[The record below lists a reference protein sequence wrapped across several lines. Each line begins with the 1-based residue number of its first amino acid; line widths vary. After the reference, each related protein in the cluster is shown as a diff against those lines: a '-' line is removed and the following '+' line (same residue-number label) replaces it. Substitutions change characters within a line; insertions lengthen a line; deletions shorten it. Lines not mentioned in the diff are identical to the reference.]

1 MTSKLSIRLALLL
14 LFASLTPLI
23 AAAVLSFELM
33 RDSLHGE
40 AERRHGEVAQLVG
53 SFVDVWLDSTSDKL
67 QALGEVLR
75 LDLEERSVEPKDGIS
90 NMDLANLQNVLQ
102 PLLVTNE
109 RWSKQAVPALELEAY
124 SNVGVSERAT
134 VLQEVGP
141 QNNGWMQTSASVQA
155 KAQMQSRKG
164 GRGSSDLVL
173 QPQQTG
179 FPFCEP
185 NIELVDGIPTL
196 AMSVA
201 VGEVDRNYGTLVAE
215 VDFTDLRLIL
225 DQLATEGMAIRVA
238 DDRDTA
244 LYTYGELEGEVLET
258 KVVLGRKGWTVAV
271 AEQLTEVEKPLGA
284 LRSQT
289 MAWVAFAAV
298 LALLLSIGISIGITR
313 PVRALQRTA
322 ESMGRGELTAR
333 SGLKRNDEIGQLAAA
348 FDQMAGALAVL
359 DAAKSDFVG
368 NVSHELRTPLT
379 SMRLSVANLLDGVVG
394 ELEPKQRRTL
404 DRVQGELDRMI
415 FLVAE
420 LLELT
425 RIEAGAV
432 EPEPRSVDLTVLAK
446 AGLEGIGPCAKQKGV
461 SMGIEGEGWAM
472 VDPTLLQRALGNL
485 LDNAL
490 KFTSEGGRILVIV
503 APGRLVVQDTGP
515 GFSDAELEAGS
526 LFQKFQQGERD
537 GAKNDGVGL
546 GLAIVARLVQLVGG
560 SVSAANRPAP
570 KVGAV
575 LTIELPKDE
584 AHS

>member
-33 RDSLHGE
+33 RDSLHEE

-53 SFVDVWLDSTSDKL
+53 SFVDVWLDSTADKL

-75 LDLEERSVEPKDGIS
+75 LDLEERSVEPGDGIS
-90 NMDLANLQNVLQ
+90 NGDLAKLQNVIQ
-102 PLLVTNE
+102 PLLDTNE
-109 RWSKQAVPALELEAY
+109 RWSKQAVPALELEVYPNLVVAGAD
-124 SNVGVSERAT
+124 NIAQV
-134 VLQEVGP
+134 VGP
-141 QNNGWMQTSASVQA
+141 QNSNWMQTNASVQA

-164 GRGSSDLVL
+164 GRGLSDLVL

-179 FPFCEP
+179 LPFCEP

-225 DQLATEGMAIRVA
+225 SQLATEGMAIRVA

-244 LYTYGELEGEVLET
+244 LFTYGQLEGEVLQT
-258 KVVLGRKGWTVAV
+258 KVVLGRKGWTVAI
-271 AEQLTEVEKPLGA
+271 AEQVTEVEKPLGA
-284 LRSQT
+284 LRTQT
-289 MAWVAFAAV
+289 MAWVAFAAI
-298 LALLLSIGISIGITR
+298 LAVLLSLGLSIGITR

-322 ESMGRGELTAR
+322 EAMGRGELTAR

-394 ELEPKQRRTL
+394 EIEPQQRRTL

-432 EPEPRSVDLTVLAK
+432 EPELKPVDLAILAK
-446 AGLEGIGPCAKQKGV
+446 AGLESIAPCAKQKGV
-461 SMGIEGEGWAM
+461 ALSVEGAGWARA
-472 VDPTLLQRALGNL
+472 DPALLQRALGNL

-490 KFTSEGGRILVIV
+490 KFTGEGGHIELVV
-503 APGRLVVQDTGP
+503 GPGRLVVGDTGP
-515 GFSDAELEAGS
+515 GFTEAELEAGS

-546 GLAIVARLVQLVGG
+546 GLAIVARLVDLVGG
-560 SVSAANRPAP
+560 SVSAGNRPVP
-570 KVGAV
+570 DVGAL
-575 LTIELPKDE
+575 LTIELPVE
-584 AHS
+584 RPRS